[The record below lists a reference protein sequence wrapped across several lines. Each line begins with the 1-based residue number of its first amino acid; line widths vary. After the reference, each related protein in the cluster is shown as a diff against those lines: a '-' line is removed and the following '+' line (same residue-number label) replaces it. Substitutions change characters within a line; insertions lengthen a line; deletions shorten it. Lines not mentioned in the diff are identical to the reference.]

1 MSVYHAWPLKAPIS
15 NEFGLCQTLKKS
27 TVSTS
32 ELDEGNE
39 VEKRKK
45 LIYLLYLPETMLS
58 IPMNVTDISM
68 VKYMQLIASF
78 LIRKLMP
85 GINEWSNFNTC
96 VMEVGSENTYKSKIF
111 P

>member
-1 MSVYHAWPLKAPIS
+1 M
-15 NEFGLCQTLKKS
+15 KKG
-27 TVSTS
+27 TVRIS

-45 LIYLLYLPETMLS
+45 LIYLLYLPETMLC
-58 IPMNVTDISM
+58 IPMNVTDISTL
-68 VKYMQLIASF
+68 KYMQLIASF

-85 GINEWSNFNTC
+85 WINEWSNFNTC